1 MGAGPGSMELLSD
14 CRCLTSREECMQRQV
29 ASRMR
34 MKYGRGRAN
43 RVVDTTIFPIAMI
56 VVLTVVL
63 VLLMVLAA
71 HR

>member
-1 MGAGPGSMELLSD
+1 
-14 CRCLTSREECMQRQV
+14 MQRQV

-43 RVVDTTIFPIAMI
+43 RVADTTIFPIAMI

>member
-1 MGAGPGSMELLSD
+1 
-14 CRCLTSREECMQRQV
+14 MQRQI

-34 MKYGRGRAN
+34 VKYGRGRTMRAA
-43 RVVDTTIFPIAMI
+43 DTTVFPIAMV

-63 VLLMVLAA
+63 VLLMLLAT